1 MPKEIATRV
10 REIIQRTHNVKSVRL
25 EVKDADFKAGQ
36 FMLVMLHG
44 NRWLKRYLSISSSP
58 TEKGYVEFTKKLTDS
73 DFSKELNSLEPG
85 NSVKIQYPMGNFT
98 LQDPKDKILFL
109 SGGIGITPIRSI
121 CKYVVDT
128 KSGQDIVLLYGNQ
141 SARDIVFKDD
151 FTEMAQQYPKL
162 RVVHILCEPSPG
174 MDCRIGLINKD
185 IITKEVPDYM
195 MRKFYIC
202 GPPAMVEAMKKII
215 TKELMIP
222 EDRIITENF
231 QGY

>member
-1 MPKEIATRV
+1 MPKEISARV
-10 REIIQRTHNVKSVRL
+10 REVIQRTHNVKSVRL

-44 NRWLKRYLSISSSP
+44 NTALKRYLSISNSP
-58 TEKGYVEFTKKLTDS
+58 TEKGYIEFTKKLTES
-73 DFSKELNSLEPG
+73 DFSKELDSLEPG
-85 NSVKIQYPMGNFT
+85 NSVKVEYPMGNFT
-98 LQDPKDKILFL
+98 LEDPKDKIVFL

-121 CKYVVDT
+121 SKYVVDT
-128 KSGQDIVLLYGNQ
+128 NSGADIILLYGNQ
-141 SARDIVFKDD
+141 SLGDIVFKDD
-151 FTEMAQQYPKL
+151 FAEMARQYPKL
-162 RVVHILCEPSPG
+162 KVVHILCEPSPG

-202 GPPAMVEAMKKII
+202 GPPAMVEAMKKMI
-215 TKELMIP
+215 TKELMVP
-222 EDRIITENF
+222 ADRIVTENF